1 MNIIG
6 KEENIQ
12 NICMLIYHMVLLKV
26 PVNIGIEIILGY
38 LTPELVNDLFNRV
51 YVFCL

>member
-12 NICMLIYHMVLLKV
+12 NICMLIYQY
-26 PVNIGIEIILGY
+26 GIIKGPSEY
-38 LTPELVNDLFNRV
+38 W
-51 YVFCL
+51 Y